1 VRILVA
7 PDKFK
12 GTLTAPE
19 VAAAIARGWRRTDPR
34 AEVVE
39 VPLADGGDGTL
50 DALVT
55 ARGGQRRRTKV
66 TGPDGCPVEAE
77 FGLVEGSSGPVGV
90 IEMARASG
98 LVLVPPDQRDPVT
111 ATSRGT
117 GELMVA
123 AVRAG
128 ATRLVVAVGGSAT
141 NDAGAGMAQALGVR
155 FLDDGG
161 RELGPGGRALL
172 GLQRV
177 DAADLAAEMRGVPV
191 EVLIDVDNPLLGPQ
205 GASAVF
211 GPQKGASP
219 VDIALLDRAL
229 TRFADVVRRDT
240 GGDVGGLPGTGAAG
254 GIGASLVAF
263 LGATFRSGVDAV
275 MDATEFRA
283 RLSGADVV
291 VTGEGTFDAESLRG
305 KVVGA
310 VLGQARA
317 AGAGRVLVICGSA
330 VAPVPPGVELVALAD
345 RFGLDRAMQNGAAL
359 LEDVSAEAA
368 GAGRVRR

>member
-1 VRILVA
+1 MRILVA

-12 GTLTAPE
+12 GSLTAPE
-19 VAAAIARGWRRTDPR
+19 VAAALGRGWRRTDPR
-34 AEVVE
+34 AEVAE

-50 DALVT
+50 DALMT
-55 ARGGQRRRTKV
+55 ARGGERRKTEV

-77 FGLVEGSSGPVGV
+77 FGLLDEPPGRVGV
-90 IEMARASG
+90 VEMARASG
-98 LVLVPPDQRDPVT
+98 LVLIPAERRDPVT

-117 GELMVA
+117 GELMLA

-128 ATRLVVAVGGSAT
+128 ATRLLVAVGGSAT

-161 RELGPGGRALL
+161 RELGPGGGALL
-172 GLQRV
+172 RIERV
-177 DAADLAAEMRGVPV
+177 ETADLAVEVRGVPV
-191 EVLIDVDNPLLGPQ
+191 EVLIDVDHPLVGPQ

-219 VDIALLDRAL
+219 EDVAMLDRAL
-229 TRFADVVRRDT
+229 TRFADVVRRGT
-240 GGDVGGLPGTGAAG
+240 GRDVGALPGTGAAG

-275 MDATEFRA
+275 MDATGFRA
-283 RLSGADVV
+283 RLPGADVV
-291 VTGEGTFDAESLRG
+291 VTGEGAFDAESLRG

-310 VLGQARA
+310 VLEQARA
-317 AGAGRVLVICGSA
+317 AGAGRVLAVCGSA
-330 VAPVPPGVELVALAD
+330 
-345 RFGLDRAMQNGAAL
+345 RRRRRRAW
-359 LEDVSAEAA
+359 S
-368 GAGRVRR
+368 